1 MHAALSKD
9 TVKQFSK
16 FAVVGITSLAV
27 DYILLL
33 VLVEL
38 LHVDFLIATSA
49 SFLAS
54 VVVNYFLSMRYVFSR
69 RDDLSRKR
77 EFTIFAVLSA
87 VGLGLND
94 LFMFVGVA
102 VLSIGYQVMK
112 LISTFMVTWY
122 NFFSRRRFLDGGRA

>member
-1 MHAALSKD
+1 MRAALSKD
-9 TVKQFSK
+9 TVKQFGK
-16 FAVVGITSLAV
+16 FAAVGITSLAV

-33 VLVEL
+33 ILVEL

-54 VVVNYFLSMRYVFSR
+54 IVVNYFLSMRYVFSR